1 MTRLTGSNLSESLST
16 QMAPVYFVELRYDSG
31 TIRAHSAIG
40 TINWGGNDWLGV
52 GQFGQIS
59 EVLNQSD
66 LEVSSLK
73 LTLSGVPND
82 QISVALNEHYQ
93 NRKCLIYLGFLDDED
108 QLVDTPA
115 LIWTGLME
123 SQDITLSDASSEIQ
137 LKVVNELARWDKPKE
152 LRFNDATQRSLFP
165 DDRFFE
171 FVAETVEKRI
181 FWGQEENRDRD

>member
-1 MTRLTGSNLSESLST
+1 MTRLTGNNLSESLSS
-16 QMAPVYFVELRYDSG
+16 QMAPVYFVQLQYDSG
-31 TIRAHSAIG
+31 TVRAHSAIG
-40 TINWGGNDWLGV
+40 TITWGGNDWLGV
-52 GQFGQIS
+52 GQYGQIS

-73 LTLSGVPND
+73 LTLSGIPND
-82 QISVALNEHYQ
+82 QISIALNEHYQ
-93 NRKCLIYLGFLDDED
+93 NRKCLIYLGFLDDQD
-108 QLVDTPA
+108 QLVDDPA

-123 SQDITLSDASSEIQ
+123 SQDITLSDTSSEIQ

-165 DDRFFE
+165 NDRFFE

-181 FWGQEENRDRD
+181 FWGQEEKRDKD

>member
-1 MTRLTGSNLSESLST
+1 
-16 QMAPVYFVELRYDSG
+16 MAPVYFVELRYDSG